1 MSEESKMNAILLLS
15 NTIRIIAFVVL
26 AIVFK
31 HWWIV
36 LFSALFLSSWNDEDD
51 KEDENKEE
59 EK

>member
-36 LFSALFLSSWNDEDD
+36 LFSALFLSSWKDEDD